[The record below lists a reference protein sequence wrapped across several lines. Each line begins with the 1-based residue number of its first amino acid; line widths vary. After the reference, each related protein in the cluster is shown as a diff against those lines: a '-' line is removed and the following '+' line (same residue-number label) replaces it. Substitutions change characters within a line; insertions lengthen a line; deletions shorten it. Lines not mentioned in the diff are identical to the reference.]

1 MDIHSILAELRSEKD
16 RLEEAILTIERLA
29 VGSQTKRR
37 GRPPKWMASA
47 KAEIAPLLA
56 AKAQAPKKR
65 RKFSAATRK
74 RMAES
79 QRKRWA
85 SRKTTPQAA

>member
-1 MDIHSILAELRSEKD
+1 MDILRILEELRSEKE

-29 VGSQTKRR
+29 AGSLGKRR
-37 GRPPKWMASA
+37 GRPPKWMASM
-47 KAEIAPLLA
+47 KADAAPLVIGKGL
-56 AKAQAPKKR
+56 APKKR

-74 RMAES
+74 RMAEA

-85 SRKTTPQAA
+85 SRKATAAAA

>member
-29 VGSQTKRR
+29 VGSLTKRR
-37 GRPPKWMASA
+37 GRPPKWIAEA
-47 KAEIAPLLA
+47 KADADPLAGLA
-56 AKAQAPKKR
+56 IKKR
-65 RKFSAATRK
+65 RRFSAATRK
-74 RMAES
+74 RMAAS

-85 SRKTTPQAA
+85 SRRATALAA